1 VQESTELEQGMADET
16 DIPEAGAGP
25 AQEASPEERIAVLEA
40 DVARLNDERLRA
52 LAELENTRRRGEKQA
67 VEARAY
73 AIDRFARD
81 LLPVADTMAR
91 ALSSVTAEV
100 RAADEAVRNLFEGVE
115 LTERALIDAFTR
127 HGLKR
132 IGEKGVK
139 FDPNLHQA
147 VAQIPADVPA
157 GHVAEIMTPGYV
169 LNDRTIRAALVAV
182 SLGAPGA
189 KPEEAAPSQEAGATI
204 DIKV

>member
-1 VQESTELEQGMADET
+1 MAEEAQRVDDET
-16 DIPEAGAGP
+16 PNDNAAGAP
-25 AQEASPEERIAVLEA
+25 APEERLAQLEA
-40 DVARLNDERLRA
+40 EIAKLKDEHLRA
-52 LAELENTRRRGEKQA
+52 LAEVENTRRRGERQA
-67 VEARAY
+67 QEAKAY

-81 LLPVADTMAR
+81 LLPVADTMSR
-91 ALSSVTAEV
+91 ALGSVSPEV

-132 IGEKGVK
+132 LGERGDR

-147 VAQIPADVPA
+147 VAQIPSETPA
-157 GHVAEIMTPGYV
+157 GAIAEVMQVGFA
-169 LNDRTIRAALVAV
+169 LNERTLRPAMVAV
-182 SLGAPGA
+182 STGPSALPETPNAPDGDG
-189 KPEEAAPSQEAGATI
+189 PPSPSI